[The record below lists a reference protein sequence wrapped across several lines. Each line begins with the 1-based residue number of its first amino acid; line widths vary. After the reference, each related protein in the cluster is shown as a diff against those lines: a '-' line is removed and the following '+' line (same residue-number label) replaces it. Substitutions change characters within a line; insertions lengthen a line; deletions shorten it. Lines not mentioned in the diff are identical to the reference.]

1 MNLKKRCSAVFLLF
15 AFICQLFLFT
25 SCLSKI
31 KYRDGIPCHDISEA
45 FIQSQNNS
53 VEYSYYTEEE
63 ISFLLDLPEYVN
75 DLSVAYSTDASDIDE
90 IGIFHCTDEKSA
102 KEFFDTLSSYL
113 SEQQA
118 TQKAFIES
126 YAPREVPKLEAA
138 EARRF
143 GNYVIYTILSAE
155 DKQIMW
161 DITDKKIR
169 G

>member
-1 MNLKKRCSAVFLLF
+1 MNLKEKCSAVFLLF
-15 AFICQLFLFT
+15 AFICQLFLVT
-25 SCLSKI
+25 SCSSKI
-31 KYRDGIPCHDISEA
+31 KYRDNIPCHDISEA

-75 DLSVAYSTDASDIDE
+75 DLSVAYSTDANDIDE

-126 YAPREVPKLEAA
+126 YAPREVPKLDAA

-155 DKQIMW
+155 DKKTLLE
-161 DITDKKIR
+161 ITNEKLR
-169 G
+169 